1 MLYWCGLRFGE
12 LLCLTPADIDL
23 ENMVI
28 HITKAYQWIKGKDVE
43 TEPKTPKRK
52 RDVVIPDFLCEKLEG
67 YMGRLYGITVRDIM
81 FPITKHYM
89 PNEMGR
95 GSKKAGAKRIRIHD
109 LCHSHVSLLIN
120 MGFTP
125 VVIGNRVGRES
136 SDITF
141 RYAHMFPSER

>member
-1 MLYWCGLRFGE
+1 
-12 LLCLTPADIDL
+12 
-23 ENMVI
+23 
-28 HITKAYQWIKGKDVE
+28 
-43 TEPKTPKRK
+43 
-52 RDVVIPDFLCEKLEG
+52 
-67 YMGRLYGITVRDIM
+67 M

-95 GSKKAGAKRIRIHD
+95 GSKKAGAKRIRIHN

-141 RYAHMFPSER
+141 DMRICFPVKGN

>member
-1 MLYWCGLRFGE
+1 
-12 LLCLTPADIDL
+12 
-23 ENMVI
+23 
-28 HITKAYQWIKGKDVE
+28 
-43 TEPKTPKRK
+43 
-52 RDVVIPDFLCEKLEG
+52 
-67 YMGRLYGITVRDIM
+67 M

-95 GSKKAGAKRIRIHD
+95 GSKKAGAKRIRIHN

-136 SDITF
+136 SDIAF
-141 RYAHMFPSER
+141 DMRICFQVKGN